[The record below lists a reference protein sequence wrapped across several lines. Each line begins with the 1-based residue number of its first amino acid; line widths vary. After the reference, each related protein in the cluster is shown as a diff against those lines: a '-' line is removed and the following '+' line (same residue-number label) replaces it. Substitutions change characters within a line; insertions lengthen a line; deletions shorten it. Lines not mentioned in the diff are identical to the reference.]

1 MNVNK
6 SKNILLLVTHDYGG
20 GGEFVHK
27 IARIFKN
34 QGHKV
39 VMLVKKKTKEEE
51 YILEFSSPPVK
62 RKSLYTKFLEK
73 TFRRKKKLRLDS
85 KYHFYSK
92 NETLITIDPEK
103 VISAIGFTPDYIFS
117 GWTADFM
124 NSSDLLL
131 LQKHSNAQVYT
142 ITIDMNHFTGG
153 CHFAWDCKQ
162 YSNGGCTEKC
172 PAIKSPYF
180 KEIAKI
186 NFETKLK
193 NAREGNFKIIS
204 GSDWVKKQAL
214 SSMIYKNQDQI
225 LNINSLID
233 TTIMKPKGK
242 IKAKEFFNLDEN
254 KFYILVGA
262 TYDNELRKGFNYFLE
277 SLKILFQELDTI
289 ERSRINILMISSNSN
304 NKKVFKEIPF
314 GIKHLGYIKDYNILS
329 LLYQAVDVYVN
340 SSIEDSGPMMVS
352 EALAC
357 GTPVVGF
364 DMGIVN
370 SMVINRYNGYRA
382 ILKDSKDLANGIKI
396 VYRLSPEDY
405 ENYSKNAVSQVQKL
419 SSFEYGTSVL
429 QTLFE

>member
-1 MNVNK
+1 MNVIK
-6 SKNILLLVTHDYGG
+6 SRKILLLVTHDYGG
-20 GGEFVHK
+20 AGELVYK
-27 IARIFKN
+27 ISKIFRD
-34 QGHKV
+34 QGHEV
-39 VMLVKKKTKEEE
+39 VILVKKKTKDED
-51 YILEFSSPPVK
+51 YIVEFLTSPVK

-73 TFRRKKKLRLDS
+73 TVNRKKKLKLDS

-92 NETLITIDPEK
+92 NETLITIEPEK
-103 VISAIGFTPDYIFS
+103 VISAIGFIPDYIFS

-131 LQKHSNAQVYT
+131 LQKYSNAQVFT

-153 CHFAWDCKQ
+153 CHYAWDCKQ
-162 YSNGGCTEKC
+162 YITGGCTENC
-172 PAIKSPYF
+172 PAIVSPF
-180 KEIAKI
+180 HKETAKI

-214 SSMIYKNQDQI
+214 SSIIYKNQDQI

-233 TTIMKPKGK
+233 TTIMKPEGK
-242 IKAKEFFNLDEN
+242 KRAKDYFNLDEN

-277 SLKILFQELDTI
+277 SLKILYNELDSI
-289 ERSRINILMISSNSN
+289 ERSRIIVLMISSNTN
-304 NKKVFKEIPF
+304 NKRVFKEIPF
-314 GIKHLGYIKDYNILS
+314 EIKHLGYIKDYSLLS
-329 LLYQAVDVYVN
+329 KLYQAVDVYVN

-370 SMVINRYNGYRA
+370 SMVITGYNGYRA
-382 ILKDSKDLANGIKI
+382 VLKDSKDLANGIKLI
-396 VYRLSPEDY
+396 YRLSPLDY
-405 ENYSKNAVSQVQKL
+405 ENYSKNAVSQVQKF